1 MNKAPNMHSS
11 LNDERL
17 FRLYIINKIED
28 QFTTEIKKRETMI
41 KKIK

>member
-1 MNKAPNMHSS
+1 MHSS

-17 FRLYIINKIED
+17 FRLNIINKIED
-28 QFTTEIKKRETMI
+28 QFTTEIKNRETMI